1 MQQKTVLRGKFIEI
15 KAFLKKQDNSQIN
28 NVTHHLKELEK
39 EQTKP
44 KASRRKDLIKVREKI
59 KNFFKS
65 RGKKKIN
72 ETKSCF
78 FERVNKIN
86 KPLAMLTK
94 KTEDINKI
102 RNERGE
108 ITINTAEV

>member
-1 MQQKTVLRGKFIEI
+1 MQQKIILRGKFIVI
-15 KAFLKKQDNSQIN
+15 KAFLKKQDKSQIN
-28 NVTHHLKELEK
+28 NLNYHLKELEK

-44 KASRRKDLIKVREKI
+44 KASTRKELIKVREKI
-59 KNFFKS
+59 KKFLKS
-65 RGKKKIN
+65 RGKKIN

-94 KTEDINKI
+94 NTGDIN
-102 RNERGE
+102 
-108 ITINTAEV
+108 